1 MYSVRAS
8 TEYYV
13 QSIHLLNSWHEN
25 KCEFCNSVLKK
36 NQKKNNNI
44 DWSKTFELS
53 RKETLSLN
61 IVKNNDNRNR
71 CYDTI
76 IQ

>member
-1 MYSVRAS
+1 M
-8 TEYYV
+8 
-13 QSIHLLNSWHEN
+13 
-25 KCEFCNSVLKK
+25 LKK
-36 NQKKNNNI
+36 NQKINNNI

-76 IQ
+76 ILYIYNNIISIMLEIKVLGSIVYRG